1 MIDLNLRPDR
11 KLLRGFG
18 WIALGFFGLLGGV
31 VYWKKSIVGIHLG
44 PDTARLVTGLLWGV
58 GGISGLLSLLRPEWN
73 RFLFIGM
80 SLVAF
85 PIGFVLSHLILALIY
100 FGIMT
105 PIGLFFRL
113 IRRDALHRKLDRQAA
128 SYWVTHRP
136 VESVERYFRQY

>member
-1 MIDLNLRPDR
+1 LIDLNLRPDR

-44 PDTARLVTGLLWGV
+44 PDTTRLVAGLLWGV
-58 GGISGLLSLLRPEWN
+58 GGISGLLSLVRPEWN

-85 PIGFVLSHLILALIY
+85 PIGFVISHLILVLIY

-105 PIGLFFRL
+105 PIGLLFRL
-113 IRRDALHRKLDRQAA
+113 IGRDALNRRLDRAA
-128 SYWVTHRP
+128 ETYWIDRKP
-136 VESVERYFRQY
+136 VKSVERYFRQF